1 MRALYNR
8 NVEVGLKNIVFWFE
22 KYWNKIKGIMIR
34 FPGSWIFFFPSPH
47 LKWTRKEKFARGR
60 PLKRDCFPE
69 VFLNAR
75 RDSRVSN
82 GKDKDQERERE
93 RNKALGNGRIN
104 YAFDYDSASPRTYL
118 HSRVD
123 VTELYTFFVL
133 SAKCVASVA
142 GVNFFC
148 VYVRTV

>member
-1 MRALYNR
+1 
-8 NVEVGLKNIVFWFE
+8 
-22 KYWNKIKGIMIR
+22 MIR
-34 FPGSWIFFFPSPH
+34 FPGSIPGSWIFFFPSPH

-93 RNKALGNGRIN
+93 RETKRWE
-104 YAFDYDSASPRTYL
+104 
-118 HSRVD
+118 
-123 VTELYTFFVL
+123 TEE
-133 SAKCVASVA
+133 
-142 GVNFFC
+142 
-148 VYVRTV
+148 